1 MESTPY
7 YFYDLDLLE
16 RTLMAVEMNTVS
28 VPYKVHYAIKA
39 NNNKKVLS
47 LIASRGFGADC
58 VSSQEIMWALDAGFK
73 AEDIVFAGVGKTD
86 AEIEF
91 AVRREIGMLNCES
104 LEEIIVV
111 NEIAEQLNKNV
122 RIALRLNPN
131 VNALTHEKIST
142 GLAENK
148 FGLTTL
154 EFEELIEVYSQLRN
168 VEITGLHFHI
178 GSQVLNMSAYEDL
191 CHKINKIIPRFE
203 AHFGELTYL
212 NVGGGLG
219 IDYENPDENPIPDFE
234 SYFNVFKNNLDI
246 PADFPVHFELGRSIV
261 GQCGRLRTRVLYIKR
276 GAMKNFAVMDAGMT
290 ELLRP
295 AMYGA
300 AHQIAKMNYGIEE
313 EKNVYD
319 IVGPICESSD
329 CFAQDVILPELKR
342 GDVVEIKSCGAYAES
357 MSLNYNG
364 RGRIGSVPSNQVA
377 TSLRIVKSA

>member
-1 MESTPY
+1 
-7 YFYDLDLLE
+7 
-16 RTLMAVEMNTVS
+16 MAVEMNTVS